1 MSAIFEAKR
10 FFLKILNK
18 SDYWSY
24 IAGNLFYAGLTLA
37 YGVFIARWVGVEEF
51 GRFNYLISIAAPI
64 FIFMGGGLRI
74 FASTD
79 VKHQYSDSEYYQFRL
94 KSAAVASIA
103 VIAVGGA
110 FVAHWPVVIA
120 YSLYRYLESVVE
132 IGVALFQR
140 QKKLGLAGKILCR
153 QSLFLIGVF
162 GLSVWTFRSPA
173 IGFFLLTAALGGL
186 LVYRFQRIRAQI
198 DIPRAF
204 TGGGIFRSTWMLN
217 LTTVALTLNINI
229 PRFVLGKTSSL
240 VELGIFSATLNLV
253 FVATLFVGI
262 FSQLNMASAGSVS
275 KKFIKRQLFLALM
288 VGAGCLASVPF
299 AGGIL
304 RLLYGQ
310 AVPIDLELYFLL
322 MVYAIFACLMSALNY
337 ALAAERKIKG
347 QLVINCVTPV
357 FMLALFFLLQGYDG
371 GSIKN
376 MVWAMIVSG
385 FLGALL
391 ILLTMKR
398 SFNDAKNNI

>member
-1 MSAIFEAKR
+1 MAAIFEVKR
-10 FFLKILNK
+10 VFLKILNK
-18 SDYWSY
+18 ADYWSY
-24 IAGNLFYAGLTLA
+24 IAGNLFYAALTLA
-37 YGVFIARWVGVEEF
+37 FGVFIARWVGVEEF
-51 GRFNYLISIAAPI
+51 GRFNYLISIAAPT
-64 FIFMGGGLRI
+64 FILTGGGLRI

-94 KSAAVASIA
+94 TSAAVASIA
-103 VIAVGGA
+103 VIAIGGA
-110 FVAHWPVVIA
+110 FVAHWPLVIA

-153 QSLFLIGVF
+153 QSLLLTGVF
-162 GLSVWTFRSPA
+162 GLSVWIFRSPA
-173 IGFFLLTAALGGL
+173 FGFFLLIVALSGL
-186 LVYRFQRIRAQI
+186 LVLHFRRIRVQI
-198 DIPRAF
+198 ETPRAF
-204 TGGGIFRSTWMLN
+204 SIGGIFRSTWMLN

-229 PRFVLGKTSSL
+229 PRFVLGKTVSL

-262 FSQLNMASAGSVS
+262 FSQLNMASAGSAS

-288 VGAGCLASVPF
+288 VGSGCLASAPF

-310 AVPIDLELYFLL
+310 TVPIDLELYFLL
-322 MVYAIFACLMSALNY
+322 MVYAISACLMSALNY
-337 ALAAERKIKG
+337 ALAAKRKIKG
-347 QLVINCVTPV
+347 QLIINCVTPI
-357 FMLALFFLLQGYDG
+357 FMLALFFLLQSYDDN
-371 GSIKN
+371 SIKN

-385 FLGALL
+385 FSGFLL
-391 ILLTMKR
+391 ILLVMKR
-398 SFNDAKNNI
+398 SFDGAKNSI